1 MDTPVLD
8 RILDFQFDPDTKEML
23 LAMMGRMM
31 FPVRELDKWE
41 CTPYMFGMAG
51 TGKSM
56 ILNCISLLYRSEAVG
71 YLADRMDGHFG
82 LEGILNAE
90 VVLGL
95 DMPSDITQAIETSVI
110 KKMCSAEPI
119 VVNKKGAKQVTIR
132 KWEPPIMFSSNYTPT
147 WPSKMGDI
155 PRRILVF
162 KCPDIIRQRDTT
174 LMDKLTAEL
183 ANIACRI
190 FHAYHDLRF
199 RLGEADIAQHITDA
213 MKQWSGDLQSVTST
227 VFRFLATP
235 DDERVVKTPDNHFHD
250 VQIIK
255 SPGDA
260 ILRKDLVK
268 WFKLW
273 SERNG
278 FGTDFKNDE
287 AAFAQHGFV
296 SPEQRVFT
304 CHHCQKRHF
313 CDTRTVRKC
322 CDDSLPTSR
331 TKKFIIEGLKIVVT
345 QLDENDPRVMDGSHY
360 DE

>member
-1 MDTPVLD
+1 
-8 RILDFQFDPDTKEML
+8 
-23 LAMMGRMM
+23 
-31 FPVRELDKWE
+31 
-41 CTPYMFGMAG
+41 
-51 TGKSM
+51 
-56 ILNCISLLYRSEAVG
+56 
-71 YLADRMDGHFG
+71 MDGHFG

-268 WFKLW
+268 WFKLCGQLVW
-273 SERNG
+273 LGSGCKAKSFYLEEVLGATLGEYAGKMLYTLLAEYRDGADGCTHVVCSLRN
-278 FGTDFKNDE
+278 NMLAMVNE
-287 AAFAQHGFV
+287 
-296 SPEQRVFT
+296 
-304 CHHCQKRHF
+304 
-313 CDTRTVRKC
+313 
-322 CDDSLPTSR
+322 LPD
-331 TKKFIIEGLKIVVT
+331 KKTHRELI
-345 QLDENDPRVMDGSHY
+345 S
-360 DE
+360 